1 MTQTLNLNRTVGE
14 LVAERPGRA
23 RVFEE
28 YGIDYCCGGKTPF
41 EQACREREL
50 DPDTIGA
57 ELTQADST
65 QSPPDEPRW
74 TRVSLTELCDHIES
88 THHAFMHREMPRLET
103 MAEKVVAAH
112 GEKYPAT
119 KALLHVFLA
128 LRAEIDYHLMKEE
141 RILFPMIRQLEAS
154 NATPQFHCGSLS
166 NPISVMEHEHDTAGG
181 ALRKLRELTNDYTPP
196 PDACNTWR
204 ALLDGL
210 QALEADLHQHIH
222 KENNILFPRAIRLE
236 SARGG

>member
-28 YGIDYCCGGKTPF
+28 YGIDYCCGGQTPF

-50 DPDTIGA
+50 DPDTIA
-57 ELTQADST
+57 AKLTQADST
-65 QSPPDEPRW
+65 QSPLDEPRW
-74 TRVSLTELCDHIES
+74 TTASLAELCDHIES
-88 THHAFMHREMPRLET
+88 KHHEFMHREMPRLEA
-103 MAEKVVAAH
+103 MARKVVAAH

-119 KALLHVFLA
+119 KEVLHVFLA
-128 LRAEIDYHLMKEE
+128 LKAELDYHLMKEE

-154 NATPQFHCGSLS
+154 TATPQFHCGSLS
-166 NPISVMEHEHDTAGG
+166 NPISVMEHEHDTAGD

-222 KENNILFPRAIRLE
+222 KENNILFPRAMRLE
-236 SARGG
+236 AERGG